1 MSMEEIKM
9 FSKKPV
15 GNTNNFDEDDIIL
28 TDHIEDGGSSIE
40 NVIKQSA
47 LLNNKNIIMPDEFSR
62 NKRNIIKNNIG
73 DPVDGVRSRNN
84 AVPSFHISETNLT
97 NDVIKEDEDNNEY
110 WFYIIYI
117 YYIY

>member
-1 MSMEEIKM
+1 
-9 FSKKPV
+9 
-15 GNTNNFDEDDIIL
+15 
-28 TDHIEDGGSSIE
+28 
-40 NVIKQSA
+40 
-47 LLNNKNIIMPDEFSR
+47 MPDEFSR

-110 WFYIIYI
+110 
-117 YYIY
+117 

>member
-1 MSMEEIKM
+1 
-9 FSKKPV
+9 
-15 GNTNNFDEDDIIL
+15 
-28 TDHIEDGGSSIE
+28 
-40 NVIKQSA
+40 
-47 LLNNKNIIMPDEFSR
+47 MPDEFSR

-110 WFYIIYI
+110 WLYIYI
-117 YYIY
+117 YINLHVVCV